1 MGSENVALVRRVYEL
16 FNELDPDPEARRG
29 SDAMRELM
37 ALFHEDLAYVQM
49 GGLPDA
55 DSFGGRRSFAEI
67 WDEWLSVWREH
78 RSTIEDVRT
87 KGDRVLVLSH
97 ERLRPREGMEFE
109 NRGGGIFTLRE
120 GRIVRLEAFMDQQS
134 AIDAF
139 ERS

>member
-1 MGSENVALVRRVYEL
+1 VASDNAAVARRVYEL
-16 FNELDPDPEARRG
+16 FNTLEPDPEARRG
-29 SDAMRELM
+29 SPAMRELM
-37 ALFHEDLAYVQM
+37 GLFHEDLEYVQM

-55 DSFGGRRSFAEI
+55 GSFGDRRSFAEI

-78 RSTIEDVRT
+78 RSTIEEVRT

-109 NRGGGIFTLRE
+109 NRGAGIFTIRD
-120 GRIVRLEAFMDQQS
+120 GRIVRLEAYMDQQP